1 MNEKFLQMKPGRDLD
16 IAVALEVMGFIWLKH
31 LLQFSAELAVKWL
44 GTPADIEQSGG
55 VYTALTKESEMV
67 SLKLRENFDEAVPAF
82 STEMGSAQKVIEH
95 MNSIGYIYNLEK
107 EIVEGESVYYASFKK
122 DGIQSETAPP
132 GFATEL
138 EAIAKAA
145 LVAVLSDREK

>member
-44 GTPADIEQSGG
+44 GIPADIEQSGG

-95 MNSIGYIYNLEK
+95 MNAIGYVYNLESR
-107 EIVEGESVYYASFKK
+107 IVDGQNVYYASFKK
-122 DGIQSETAPP
+122 DGILSELAPG
-132 GFATEL
+132 GFTTEL

-145 LVAVLSDREK
+145 LVAVLSDKAK

>member
-1 MNEKFLQMKPGRDLD
+1 MNEKFLQMKSGRDLD

-44 GTPADIEQSGG
+44 GTPTDIEQSGG
-55 VYTALTKESEMV
+55 VYTALTKESEMM

-82 STEMGSAQKVIEH
+82 STEMESAQKVIEH
-95 MNSIGYIYNLEK
+95 MNSIGYVYNLESK
-107 EIVEGESVYYASFKK
+107 IVDGQNVYYASFEK
-122 DGIQSETAPP
+122 DGIQSEVASV

-145 LVAVLSDREK
+145 LVAGLSDREK